1 MSALYKLNVPHL
13 IVALVFALLPDL
25 INPTP
30 TQAGEPDEIIGP
42 TDLLMW
48 ECIDRGE
55 ETDDGGFELID
66 IDEVR
71 QRIIEESVGN
81 YSEDFQKLVN
91 ACEREGDR
99 VKLEVI
105 ARTKIEGYVYE
116 FHPDPANPGE
126 WFAVPSRDVPVIAE
140 GVTFEIFWGSEP
152 DGYFYFYK
160 TRFGQ
165 GPVVLNLRL
174 PRDAHS
180 INPNIVIESSGLDET
195 WTVFLGF
202 YRGDVGPEHPDQLK
216 TPGGNLLP
224 FGSSKYE
231 SIVGLDGKSALPG
244 VGGVLPQAV
253 SLPVLVFAAILTIA
267 LPIAGVFTLRGR
279 KRD

>member
-1 MSALYKLNVPHL
+1 MSALYKLYVPHL
-13 IVALVFALLPDL
+13 IVALVFVLLPDL
-25 INPTP
+25 VNPTP
-30 TQAGEPDEIIGP
+30 ARAGEPDEIIGP

-48 ECIDRGE
+48 ECIDRSEDAEG
-55 ETDDGGFELID
+55 DFEIID
-66 IDEVR
+66 IEEVR
-71 QRIIEESVGN
+71 QRIIDESVGN

-91 ACEREGDR
+91 ACEDEGDN
-99 VKLEVI
+99 VKLEPI

-152 DGYFYFYK
+152 NGYFYFYK

-174 PRDAHS
+174 PRDAHP
-180 INPNIVIESSGLDET
+180 INPNILIESSGLDET

-202 YRGDVGPEHPDQLK
+202 YRGDVAPEHPDQLK
-216 TPGGNLLP
+216 TPDGNFLP

-244 VGGVLPQAV
+244 VGGILPQDI
-253 SLPVLVFAAILTIA
+253 SLPVLALAALLA
-267 LPIAGVFTLRGR
+267 LGLPIAGVFTLYNRRG
-279 KRD
+279 D